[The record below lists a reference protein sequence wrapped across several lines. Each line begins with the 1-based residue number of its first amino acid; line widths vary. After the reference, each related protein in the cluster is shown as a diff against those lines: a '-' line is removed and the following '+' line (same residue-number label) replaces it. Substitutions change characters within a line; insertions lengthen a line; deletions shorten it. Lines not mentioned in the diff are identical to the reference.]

1 MMNFFIILSVV
12 VFVSVGSVDSSSSQS
27 QDPLKL
33 ILGSPNFGWKG
44 GISLA
49 PGPSSS
55 DDVVSDYLVLAAHRT
70 KRPDI
75 LRAFKPYLGGWN
87 ITNNHYWASV
97 GFTGAPGFILAVI
110 WLLSFGSLLVVYH
123 CFKWRVCDKSKGSSF
138 DSRRICFI
146 LLIVFTCVAAV
157 GCILLSV
164 GQDKF
169 HTEAIHTLKYVV
181 NQSDYTVEILHN
193 VTQYLSLAK
202 TINVTAIS
210 IPSNVMDEIDKLNVN
225 LNTAAVTLEEKT
237 TDNAAKIE
245 TVFYAVRSA
254 LITVA
259 TVMLILSFL
268 GLLLSVLR
276 HQHVVHIFVV
286 SGWILV
292 AVTFVLCGVF
302 LILNNAIS
310 DTCVAMKEWVDHPH
324 AETALS
330 SILPCVDEQTTNQ
343 TLAQSKVVINSIVTV
358 VNTFVYAVANTNP
371 SPGQDRYYNQSGPPM
386 PPLCIPFD
394 GNMEDRQCSPWEL
407 SVENASSVWESYIC
421 EVTQSGICTTV
432 GRITPSTFGQ
442 LVAAVN
448 ESYAL
453 EHYTP
458 PLLSFRDCNF
468 VRDTF
473 MSITSDYCKPLERNL
488 RIVNAGLALISVG
501 VLLCLLVAA
510 VNESYALEH
519 YTPPL
524 LSFRDCNFVRDTFM
538 SITSDYCK
546 PLERNLRIVN
556 AGLALISV
564 GVLLCLVL
572 WIFYANRPQREEVF
586 ADPHPQIKD
595 GSFGNGLGNHHH
607 HSDDE
612 TKISV
617 ECV

>member
-1 MMNFFIILSVV
+1 MNFFIISVAVFV
-12 VFVSVGSVDSSSSQS
+12 VFCFFSLPHSVALSRDSSASAAS
-27 QDPLKL
+27 QDPLKF
-33 ILGSPNFGWKG
+33 ILGSPNFGSWKN

-49 PGPSSS
+49 PGPSAEI
-55 DDVVSDYLVLAAHRT
+55 SDYLVLAAHRT

-75 LRAFKPYLGGWN
+75 LRAFKPYHGGWN

-97 GFTGAPGFILAVI
+97 GFTGAPGFILAAV

-123 CFKWRVCDKSKGSSF
+123 FCKWRVCVKAKGSSY
-138 DSRRICFI
+138 DLRIICFI

-157 GCILLSV
+157 GCIILSV

-169 HTEAIHTLKYVV
+169 HNEALHTLKYVV
-181 NQSDYTVEILHN
+181 NQSDYTVEILQN
-193 VTQYLSLAK
+193 VTQYLTLAK
-202 TINVTAIS
+202 TINVTRIS
-210 IPSNVMDEIDKLNVN
+210 IPSDVMGEIDKLNVN
-225 LNTAAVTLEEKT
+225 LNSAAQTLEEKT
-237 TDNAAKIE
+237 SDNAAKIKR
-245 TVFYAVRSA
+245 VFYAVRSA

-268 GLLLSVLR
+268 GLFVSVLR
-276 HQHVVHIFVV
+276 HQHVIHIFVV

-292 AVTFVLCGVF
+292 AVTFILCGVF

-330 SILPCVDEQTTNQ
+330 SILPCVDQQTTNQ

-371 SPGQDRYYNQSGPPM
+371 SPGQDRYYNQSGPSM
-386 PPLCIPFD
+386 PPLCSPFD
-394 GNMEDRQCSPWEL
+394 ANMEDRQCGSWEL
-407 SVENASSVWESYIC
+407 SIANASSVWENYVC
-421 EVTQSGICTTV
+421 EVSESGNCTTV
-432 GRITPSTFGQ
+432 GRVTPEIYIQ
-442 LVAAVN
+442 LVAALN

-468 VRDTF
+468 VRETF
-473 MSITSDYCKPLERNL
+473 VSITSDYCPSLVRNL
-488 RIVNAGLALISVG
+488 RIVNAGLG
-501 VLLCLLVAA
+501 
-510 VNESYALEH
+510 
-519 YTPPL
+519 
-524 LSFRDCNFVRDTFM
+524 
-538 SITSDYCK
+538 
-546 PLERNLRIVN
+546 
-556 AGLALISV
+556 LISV

-586 ADPHPQIKD
+586 ADSHPQIKD
-595 GSFGNGLGNHHH
+595 GSFDNGLVHH
-607 HSDDE
+607 HSGDE
-612 TKISV
+612 SKVSV

>member
-1 MMNFFIILSVV
+1 MSFFILSVV
-12 VFVSVGSVDSSSSQS
+12 VFVSLAFFSLPHSVDSSVSAS
-27 QDPLKL
+27 QDPLRL
-33 ILGSPNFGWKG
+33 ILGSPNFGTWKG

-49 PGPSSS
+49 PGPES
-55 DDVVSDYLVLAAHRT
+55 DDVVSDYLLLAAHRT

-75 LRAFKPYLGGWN
+75 LRAFKPYHGGWN

-123 CFKWRVCDKSKGSSF
+123 CFKWRICDKAKGSSF
-138 DSRRICFI
+138 DTRRICFI

-169 HTEAIHTLKYVV
+169 HTEAMHTLKYVV
-181 NQSDYTVEILHN
+181 NQSDYTVEILQN

-202 TINVTAIS
+202 TINVTQIV
-210 IPSNVMDEIDKLNVN
+210 IPSDVMGEIDKLNVN
-225 LNTAAVTLEEKT
+225 LNTAAVTLGETT
-237 TDNAAKIE
+237 TDNAAKIKR
-245 TVFYAVRSA
+245 VFYAVRSA

-259 TVMLILSFL
+259 TVMLILSFV

-310 DTCVAMKEWVDHPH
+310 DTCVAMKEWVDNPH

-330 SILPCVDEQTTNQ
+330 SILPCVDQQTTNQ
-343 TLAQSKVVINSIVTV
+343 TLSQSKVVINSIVTV

-371 SPGQDRYYNQSGPPM
+371 APGQDRYYNQSGPPM

-394 GNMEDRQCSPWEL
+394 ANMEDRQCSPWEL
-407 SVENASSVWESYIC
+407 SIENASSVWETYKC
-421 EVTQSGICTTV
+421 EVTPSGICTTV
-432 GRITPSTFGQ
+432 GRVTPDTFGQ

-468 VRDTF
+468 VRETF
-473 MSITSDYCKPLERNL
+473 MSITSDYCPPLVRNL
-488 RIVNAGLALISVG
+488 RIVNAGLG
-501 VLLCLLVAA
+501 
-510 VNESYALEH
+510 
-519 YTPPL
+519 
-524 LSFRDCNFVRDTFM
+524 
-538 SITSDYCK
+538 
-546 PLERNLRIVN
+546 
-556 AGLALISV
+556 LISV

-586 ADPHPQIKD
+586 ADPHPQRKD
-595 GSFGNGLGNHHH
+595 DSFGNGLDTH

-612 TKISV
+612 PKLSV

>member
-1 MMNFFIILSVV
+1 MNFIIILSVV
-12 VFVSVGSVDSSSSQS
+12 VFVSLGSVVDSSSSS

-75 LRAFKPYLGGWN
+75 LKAFKPYLGGWN

-123 CFKWRVCDKSKGSSF
+123 CFKWRVCDKAKGSSSSSPF

-169 HTEAIHTLKYVV
+169 HTEAMHTLKYVV
-181 NQSDYTVEILHN
+181 NQSDYTVEILQN

-237 TDNAAKIE
+237 TDNAAKIKR
-245 TVFYAVRSA
+245 VFYAVRSA

-330 SILPCVDEQTTNQ
+330 SILPCVDQQTTNQ

-371 SPGQDRYYNQSGPPM
+371 SPGQERYYNQSGPPM

-407 SVENASSVWESYIC
+407 SVENASSVWENYIC

-501 VLLCLLVAA
+501 VLLCL
-510 VNESYALEH
+510 
-519 YTPPL
+519 
-524 LSFRDCNFVRDTFM
+524 
-538 SITSDYCK
+538 
-546 PLERNLRIVN
+546 
-556 AGLALISV
+556 
-564 GVLLCLVL
+564 VL

-586 ADPHPQIKD
+586 ADPHPQLKD
-595 GSFGNGLGNHHH
+595 GSFGNGLDNHH
-607 HSDDE
+607 HSDDG